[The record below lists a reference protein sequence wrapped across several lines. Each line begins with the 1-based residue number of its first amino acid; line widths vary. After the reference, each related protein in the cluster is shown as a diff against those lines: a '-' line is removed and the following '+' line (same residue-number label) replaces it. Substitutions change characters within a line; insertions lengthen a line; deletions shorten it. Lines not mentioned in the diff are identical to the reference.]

1 MLSIDINNIHFLQT
15 CAPVWEINCMVSL
28 AVGPRIKLENP
39 EIHRLTELRKKR
51 AYKQGVSR
59 GDGLPSITGPFYRSR
74 AALLSF

>member
-1 MLSIDINNIHFLQT
+1 
-15 CAPVWEINCMVSL
+15 MVSL

-59 GDGLPSITGPFYRSR
+59 GDRLPSITGPFYRSR